1 MSDEAITVHTLEAAQ
16 ALAAL
21 RFDERQ
27 RAQMLPLLEQEV
39 ARFVA
44 RRAHPLPNALNPAA
58 AFDPRLPGEVFDA
71 RGAPLVLSEEAPP
84 PCPGDD
90 ADIAFAPLRWLGA
103 WLRRGD
109 LTSVRLTSIYLDRL
123 RRIGPTLE
131 CVITLTPELAMAQA
145 ARADEE
151 LFAGRDRGPLHGIP
165 WGAKDLLDT
174 AGIATTW
181 GATPYRDRVPDE
193 DAAVVRRLRDAG
205 AVLVAKLTLG
215 ALAYGD
221 VWFAGRTRNPW
232 NIAEGS
238 SGSSAGSAS
247 AVAAGLVGFAIG
259 TETMGSIVSPCMRCG
274 ATGLRPT
281 FGRVSRRGAMALCW
295 SLDKIG
301 PIARRVED
309 TALVLDALNGQDP
322 GDPGSLQMPFDYDAS
337 ASVSGLTLGYDPA
350 WLEHEAA
357 DPLDAAAI
365 ELLRDSGVRVQ
376 ALSLP
381 PLPYD
386 ALWTALRV
394 EAAAAFEELTLGGG
408 DATLVRQDAAAWP
421 NLFRV
426 ARLIPAVDYLQAER
440 LRRQV
445 MEAMAGIH
453 RRVDA
458 LIGPSF
464 VPPVQIVTNMTG
476 QPSLTLR
483 TGFVERPTRAEITA
497 IGATPRA
504 RPAPG
509 EPLHRVP
516 HGITLWG
523 RRYDEGA
530 LLRLGLELERAAG
543 VWDQRP
549 PTG

>member
-1 MSDEAITVHTLEAAQ
+1 MSDQAITVQMLEAAQ
-16 ALAAL
+16 TLAAL
-21 RFDERQ
+21 HFDDAKRE
-27 RAQMLPLLEQEV
+27 QMLGLLEQEIG
-39 ARFVA
+39 RYRE
-44 RRAHPLPNALNPAA
+44 RRQHPLPNALGPAA
-58 AFDPRLPGEVFDA
+58 AFDPWLPRKA
-71 RGAPLVLSEEAPP
+71 RPGLQDPLVLSHEALPE
-84 PCPGDD
+84 CPHDD
-90 ADIAFAPLRWLGA
+90 SDIAFAPLRWLGA

-109 LTSVRLTSIYLDRL
+109 LTSMRLTNIYLERL
-123 RRIGPTLE
+123 ERIGPTLE
-131 CVITLTPELAMAQA
+131 CVVTVTRDRALREA
-145 ARADEE
+145 ARADDD
-151 LFAGRDRGPLHGIP
+151 LAAGRDRGPLHGIP

-193 DAAVVRRLRDAG
+193 DAAVVERLSDAG

-232 NIAEGS
+232 NTDEGS

-301 PIARRVED
+301 PIVRRVED
-309 TALVLDALNGQDP
+309 SALVLDALNGYDA
-322 GDPGSLQMPFDYDAS
+322 GDAGSVDVPFNYDAS
-337 ASVSGLTLGYDPA
+337 ASLSSLTVGYDPA
-350 WLEHEAA
+350 WFEHEAA
-357 DPLDAAAI
+357 DPLDTQA
-365 ELLRDSGVRVQ
+365 LQMLRDGGVQ
-376 ALSLP
+376 TKALTLA

-386 ALWTALRV
+386 SLWTSLRV
-394 EAAAAFEELTLGGG
+394 EAAAAFQELTLSGA
-408 DATLVRQDAAAWP
+408 DATLVRQDEAAWP

-426 ARLIPAVDYLQAER
+426 ACMIPGVEYVQAER

-445 MEAMAGIH
+445 MEVMADIH
-453 RRVDA
+453 RKVDA

-464 VPPVQIVTNMTG
+464 VPPIQIVTNMTG
-476 QPSLTLR
+476 QPSLTVR
-483 TGFVERPTRAEITA
+483 TGFVQRPTRAEITA
-497 IGATPRA
+497 IGATPRTKS
-504 RPAPG
+504 APG
-509 EPLHRVP
+509 EAVHRVP

-523 RRYDEGA
+523 RLYDEGK
-530 LLRLGLELERAAG
+530 LLRLGLEIERAAN
-543 VWDQRP
+543 VWSERP
-549 PTG
+549 PTR